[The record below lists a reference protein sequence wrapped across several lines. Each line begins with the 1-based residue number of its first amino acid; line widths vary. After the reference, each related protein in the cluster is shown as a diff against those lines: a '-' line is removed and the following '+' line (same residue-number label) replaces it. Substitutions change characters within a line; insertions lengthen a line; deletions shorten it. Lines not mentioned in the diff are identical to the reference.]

1 MTTFFDTIKRELII
15 TAMALVVFSNLFV
28 FNLPYYAYFLGSG
41 IMLFIMVIYWFIAL
55 SEFKSNND

>member
-28 FNLPYYAYFLGSG
+28 FNLPTMPTFGSG

>member
-28 FNLPYYAYFLGSG
+28 FNLPYYAYFWKWHY
-41 IMLFIMVIYWFIAL
+41 VIYHGYLLVYRI
-55 SEFKSNND
+55 ERV